1 MVASN
6 KILTLGICCILLIV
20 TIAGCGVTNSK
31 TEKLESTYL
40 ESSDEKDLV
49 ILCNNLLN
57 TKQYEK
63 KMQYFSKII
72 DMEKEEFEVV
82 YESVDVKQQ
91 PRDIYGTEMGA
102 LDAYCEIFAQYLLA
116 PVMMEDYDLYK
127 KIFPDTWRFTEK
139 EIGGATS
146 FYEYMR
152 DSKLPEEGYQVIIST
167 FQENFP
173 KDITNAPNDVAL
185 WRKVTLNYE
194 GQAFAYLCSG
204 DEENYNKVLEE
215 SYQFDERCGVKT
227 PK

>member
-20 TIAGCGVTNSK
+20 TIAGCGATNSE

-40 ESSDEKDLV
+40 ESGDEKDLV

-139 EIGGATS
+139 EQIGATS
-146 FYEYMR
+146 FIEYMR
-152 DSKLPEEGYQVIIST
+152 GSKLPEEGYQVIIST

-173 KDITNAPNDVAL
+173 EDIENAPNDAAL
-185 WRKVTLNYE
+185 QRKIVLNYN
-194 GQAFAYLCSG
+194 GQAFTYLNSG
-204 DEENYNKVLEE
+204 DEKSCDEILKKVNQFKQWCKEE
-215 SYQFDERCGVKT
+215 RKQ
-227 PK
+227 